1 MNTTIDMSF
10 FTDKMV
16 ISIIKREMSYDNM
29 LYRYLLHHQEK
40 KKFTDYYEKIKVE
53 NEFTQIINQIMNE
66 YFY

>member
-10 FTDKMV
+10 FTDKMI

-29 LYRYLLHHQEK
+29 WYRYLLHHQENK
-40 KKFTDYYEKIKVE
+40 RFADYYEKIEVK
-53 NEFTQIINQIMNE
+53 NEFTQIINNIMSE